1 MRYRKSVAQKGST
14 RVSDSAQL
22 AGNLLRLARL
32 RRGLSQRQ
40 LAEIAGVPQSTVA
53 RIETHRQQPTL
64 PLLAR
69 LLAAADLELR
79 TRLEDYDPHDDVL
92 DTQRATMTDTEQQ
105 RTHSA
110 QDRFAATGRRQ

>member
-1 MRYRKSVAQKGST
+1 MPTMGPT
-14 RVSDSAQL
+14 RAGDSQQL
-22 AGNLLRLARL
+22 AGNLLRLART

-40 LAEIAGVPQSTVA
+40 LAEAAGVPQSTVA

-79 TRLEDYDPHDDVL
+79 TRLEDYDDHDDVL
-92 DTQRATMTDTEQQ
+92 DARRATTSTADRR
-105 RTHSA
+105 RTRQA
-110 QDRFAATGRRQ
+110 QDRFAATGQAQ

>member
-1 MRYRKSVAQKGST
+1 MGPT
-14 RVSDSAQL
+14 RASDSQQL
-22 AGNLLRLARL
+22 AGNLVRLARV

-40 LAEIAGVPQSTVA
+40 LAELAGVPQSTVA

-79 TRLEDYDPHDDVL
+79 TRLADYDPHDDVL
-92 DTQRATMTDTEQQ
+92 DARRAAMTPAQRRQV
-105 RTHSA
+105 RRA
-110 QDRFAATGRRQ
+110 QDRIAAAR

>member
-1 MRYRKSVAQKGST
+1 MRYHRCVAEMGPSRTAASQ
-14 RVSDSAQL
+14 QL
-22 AGNLLRLARL
+22 AGNLLKLARL

-40 LAEIAGVPQSTVA
+40 LADLAGVAQSTIG

-69 LLAAADLELR
+69 LLAAAGLELR

-92 DTQRATMTDTEQQ
+92 DAERARMSSAQRSKLQ
-105 RTHSA
+105 RA
-110 QDRFAATGRRQ
+110 QDRFAAAR

>member
-1 MRYRKSVAQKGST
+1 MGSS
-14 RVSDSAQL
+14 RVEASRQL

-40 LAEIAGVPQSTVA
+40 LAELAGVPQSTVG
-53 RIETHRQQPTL
+53 RIETYRQQPTL
-64 PLLAR
+64 PLLSR

-92 DTQRATMTDTEQQ
+92 DADRARMTPAQRRRLQ
-105 RTHSA
+105 RA
-110 QDRFAATGRRQ
+110 QDRFATAR